1 MAEERERAQ
10 MARQHVFVVNGH
22 PDILE
27 LLRVLFQR
35 EEYNVT
41 TTNFVP
47 QTFEQIEA
55 LQPSVLIV
63 DLVVGQRAGW
73 ELLERLHQGA
83 RTRGIPVV
91 LFSTDP
97 RLLEAA
103 KADPAR
109 YGGDAFLSKP
119 FDIEDMLQT
128 VERLIGT
135 A

>member
-1 MAEERERAQ
+1 MAEEQERAQ

-22 PDILE
+22 PDLLE

-47 QTFEQIEA
+47 NTFEQIEA
-55 LQPSVLIV
+55 LQPSVLVV
-63 DLVVGQRAGW
+63 DLAVSQRAGW
-73 ELLERLHQGA
+73 DLLERLRLGA

-97 RLLEAA
+97 RLLERAR
-103 KADPAR
+103 ADPAR
-109 YGGDAFLSKP
+109 YGGDAFVGKP
-119 FDIEDMLQT
+119 FDIDEMLGA
-128 VERLIGT
+128 VERLIGK